1 MTLEPATSFLNSA
14 TPITPEITD
23 TLNGLYT
30 VMYTPS
36 ETQIGAYTMTVT
48 IDGAVML
55 GGPVGV
61 QIASTPHPPRAAPPQ
76 AAHLMGTRS
85 CGGGQLLGEDKTN
98 TVLWAVLGSVGG
110 LALIV
115 LASVLVYRR
124 RAKQREY
131 EQIEDLRGSTNS
143 GPTKEQIKATKQI
156 YTVTSE

>member
-1 MTLEPATSFLNSA
+1 
-14 TPITPEITD
+14 
-23 TLNGLYT
+23 
-30 VMYTPS
+30 
-36 ETQIGAYTMTVT
+36 
-48 IDGAVML
+48 
-55 GGPVGV
+55 
-61 QIASTPHPPRAAPPQ
+61 
-76 AAHLMGTRS
+76 MG
-85 CGGGQLLGEDKTN
+85 CQLQGEDKTN